1 VDLVAAM
8 IRIEFSEQDLK
19 QIQQLRYEHAHP
31 RVRRR
36 MEALWLKSQGLEHQ
50 EICRLAGLSSNTL
63 RKYLRLFQAGG
74 IKKLTELNF
83 YAPASE
89 LERHCYQLE
98 TYFREHPPATLN
110 EAAAKIEELTG
121 LKRSPS
127 AVGRFLNALGMAPR
141 RVGTIPSKAD
151 PEKQEIFRV
160 NELEP
165 LLEQARE
172 GKRAIFLSMLL
183 TSCWGPFSGFCGH
196 SPVSL

>member
-1 VDLVAAM
+1 MD
-8 IRIEFSEQDLK
+8 
-19 QIQQLRYEHAHP
+19 
-31 RVRRR
+31 
-36 MEALWLKSQGLEHQ
+36 ALWLKSQGLEHQ

-89 LERHCYQLE
+89 LERHGYQLE

-151 PEKQEIFRV
+151 PEQQELFRV

-165 LLEQARE
+165 RIEQARQ